1 MTVYNRAGVRSSAT
15 TILGT
20 TASHGLD
27 VFLDSMRQASVA
39 TMEFLMPSAAPAASI
54 WKILLVDDEPEIHDV
69 TRMVLGG
76 FRFEDRPLQFL
87 SAMSAEEA
95 RRYLAVHDDI
105 AVIFLDVV
113 MESDQAGLVLVDY
126 IRNVIG
132 NRNVR
137 IVLRTGQPG
146 QAPEHEVIVK
156 YDINDYKEKTELT
169 AQKLSTTLFASLRS
183 YRDIMTIEANK
194 RGLERVIAASA
205 HIFSHEN
212 TAEFAS
218 AVLSQLAALVGIDR
232 AALYCKIDERKDEA
246 GEQLLI
252 TAATGD
258 FSRYVAKPADEALP
272 PHILDTLQMAQSLQ
286 QHQFRPDHYVLH
298 FTDSQQT
305 ESLLYVGDACN
316 LSDLDYKLV
325 EVFCTNVSIGF
336 ENLHLNQ
343 ELVDSQ
349 METIFLLAGAAES
362 RSQETAAHVKRVGH
376 LAAFLANHYGLD
388 KSAYDILRYA
398 SPLHDIGKI
407 GIPDAILNKP
417 EAHTAEEAAI
427 MRRHVDIGHQMLRA
441 SKRSLM
447 QSAAEIAL
455 SHHENWDGSGYPQ
468 GLSGA
473 AIPIS
478 GRITM
483 LADVFDA
490 LGSQRCY
497 KDAWPS
503 QRIRDFIIEQ
513 SGIKF
518 DPQLVQILLDHW
530 TEAESIR
537 ARFPD

>member
-1 MTVYNRAGVRSSAT
+1 MEFMMPSIGS
-15 TILGT
+15 
-20 TASHGLD
+20 TASC
-27 VFLDSMRQASVA
+27 
-39 TMEFLMPSAAPAASI
+39 

-69 TRMVLGG
+69 TRLVLNN
-76 FRFEDRPLQFL
+76 FRFEDRPLQVL

-105 AVIFLDVV
+105 AVILLDVV

-132 NRNVR
+132 NGNVR

-146 QAPEHEVIVK
+146 QAPEHDVIVR

-183 YRDIMTIEANK
+183 YRDIMAIEANK

-218 AVLSQLAALVGIDR
+218 AVLSQLAALVGMDG
-232 AALYCKIDERKDEA
+232 AALYCKIDESKDDV

-252 TAATGD
+252 AAATGD
-258 FSRYVAKPADEALP
+258 FSRYVAQPADETLP
-272 PHILDTLQMAQSLQ
+272 PHLLETLRSAQTLK

-298 FTDSQQT
+298 FTDTQQT
-305 ESLLYVGDACN
+305 ESLLYVGTAWN

-336 ENLHLNQ
+336 ENLRLNQ
-343 ELVDSQ
+343 ELVDAQ
-349 METIFLLAGAAES
+349 METIFLLSGAAES

-388 KSAYDILRYA
+388 KSACDILRHA

-417 EAHTAEEAAI
+417 GAHTSEEAAI

-441 SKRSLM
+441 TKRSIM

-468 GLSGA
+468 GLSGE

-503 QRIRDFIIEQ
+503 QRISDFIRQQ

-518 DPQLVQILLDHW
+518 DPLLVQILQDHW
-530 TEAESIR
+530 TEAEAIR